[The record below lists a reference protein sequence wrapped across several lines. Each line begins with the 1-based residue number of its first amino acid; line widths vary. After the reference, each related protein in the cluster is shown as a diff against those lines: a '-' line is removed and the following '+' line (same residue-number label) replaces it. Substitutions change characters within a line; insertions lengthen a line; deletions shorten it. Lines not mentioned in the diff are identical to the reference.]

1 MKKTLIARAGAATAV
16 VVALLFG
23 AMAPAQAASA
33 TSAATTV
40 SAAATGN
47 VPVYQPAREIGDDSS
62 RPAGASG
69 SCGTSSSS
77 ASQSAMLPVARWADA
92 TAQMHSRIDAGP
104 IGINAELIQR
114 NALQNGGM
122 STGNFMWTTGAG
134 LSSFAINFCL
144 LDSAGGAADQIGA
157 TIANT
162 IKDPRNGLLAGL
174 IVIGVFGLLFAG
186 YRRGNMMWK
195 PIMMKAVIV
204 GLFFIMAMGATGST
218 GGGTVGAD
226 GRVDNGP
233 YRPGVGSPGWVV
245 TKVNNVVAS
254 LASAPATALAVDPG
268 TAAGPSGDPLSC
280 VNYTASLK
288 KEYTNTYGGGAGAMA
303 SSVPLIL
310 SSIWET
316 TGLKAWRTAQFG
328 SAAEGTMSDHAW
340 CHLLEQNA
348 KVPIGTSAASA
359 GSVQMVMNRV
369 FNGSGVPAPAA
380 GSDFYKSTAFS
391 TPDKVTQDKSIV
403 AWAACRIKDGATN
416 LNDGNSW
423 TTDAFNAGI
432 ADGTKPSGEDC
443 RKVFM
448 TKQDSADAFDW
459 SSNGDEVNKR
469 TDTDDPAAGQELRTF
484 IRTLHGND
492 IVGGMTS
499 ILAYNISALG
509 MLIVFGLIG
518 LAIIVS
524 KVALV
529 VMIIIAFFLMLQAL
543 LPGADMSRL
552 GGFLKT
558 LVGVNLFVFA
568 IQLVFA
574 FVTVFTKMLQTV
586 GEGMLGGD
594 TSLIA
599 MLWSGLAPLV
609 AVAILHMMF
618 TKVMKI
624 PSPFSLSGG
633 LAWGNAMSAAAG
645 GAAFAGVSGLLDRS
659 QSRLR
664 NRASGAVKGSG
675 KAALNTAMS
684 RVSGGRIGSA
694 AAAAGRR
701 NAAVP
706 SGDAAAKGVLAG
718 AAIEAAAR
726 HRKDGATNEAAE
738 GTEATTEGTQAPAEG
753 TATESAAAGDTKAAP
768 SRGGLDHTLLSTSTV
783 LNSQLHKGRM
793 SAPERAMLKA
803 AAADERQAAIEF
815 KHRQN
820 EEMGITSRKG
830 LKAGIVDSWGN
841 AKDQFAASPVS
852 FAKGAAKKTVG
863 TAALGAGLL
872 VAGTATAGVVPALYG
887 GYKLVSAARQGHVN
901 KRRAEDS
908 AVMDYRQMME
918 KTKKVKDGTQNR
930 KGNQATGAETLTNQD
945 TTASVNNGQSDP
957 SQGGRGDI
965 RPAARQEATANAA
978 ENVRANPRPD
988 ARSKAPNTAQ
998 MEKVS
1003 VSRIV
1008 ENQPS
1013 GQTIEADA
1021 PPRPEAARR

>member
-23 AMAPAQAASA
+23 AVAPAQASSA
-33 TSAATTV
+33 SAATAV
-40 SAAATGN
+40 SASAHGT
-47 VPVYQPAREIGDDSS
+47 VPAYQPARELGDEGSG
-62 RPAGASG
+62 PAGASG
-69 SCGTSSSS
+69 SCGTSSST

-92 TAQMHSRIDAGP
+92 TARMHSRIDAGP

-122 STGNFMWTTGAG
+122 ATGNFMWTTGAG

-174 IVIGVFGLLFAG
+174 VVIGVFGLLFAG

-204 GLFFIMAMGATGST
+204 GLFFVMALGATGST

-268 TAAGPSGDPLSC
+268 TSAGPSGDPLAC

-303 SSVPLIL
+303 ANVPLIL

-328 SAAEGTMSDHAW
+328 TAAEGTMSDHAW

-348 KVPIGTSAASA
+348 KVPIGTSAGSP
-359 GSVQMVMNRV
+359 GSVQMIMNRV
-369 FNGSGVPAPAA
+369 FNGSGIPAPAA
-380 GSDFYKSTAFS
+380 RSDFYKSSAFA
-391 TPDKVTQDKSIV
+391 TPDNVTKDKSIV
-403 AWAACRIKDGATN
+403 AWAACRIKNGATN

-432 ADGTKPSGEDC
+432 KDGTKPSGEDC

-448 TKQDSADAFDW
+448 TAQDSADAFDW

-469 TDTDDPAAGQELRTF
+469 TDTEDPEAGMELRTF

-543 LPGADMSRL
+543 LPGADMSKL

-568 IQLVFA
+568 IQLVFS
-574 FVTVFTKMLQTV
+574 FVTVFTKMLQVV

-618 TKVMKI
+618 TKVMKV

-659 QSRLR
+659 QSRFR

-684 RVSGGRIGSA
+684 RVTGGRVGA
-694 AAAAGRR
+694 TAAAAGRR

-706 SGDAAAKGVLAG
+706 AGDAAAKGVLAG
-718 AAIEAAAR
+718 AAIESAGRRSKDATAAA
-726 HRKDGATNEAAE
+726 K
-738 GTEATTEGTQAPAEG
+738 
-753 TATESAAAGDTKAAP
+753 AAAGDGQATAP
-768 SRGGLDHTLLSTSTV
+768 EGTDAGAGGGLDHTLLSTSKV
-783 LNSQLHKGRM
+783 RNSELHKGKM
-793 SAPERAMLKA
+793 SAPEREMLKTAAHEERWA
-803 AAADERQAAIEF
+803 AAEWKKQQD
-815 KHRQN
+815 
-820 EEMGITSRKG
+820 EEMGLGKRKG
-830 LKAGIVDSWGN
+830 LKAHVADSWGN
-841 AKDQFAASPVS
+841 AKDQFAANPVS
-852 FAKGAAKKTVG
+852 FAKGAAKKTAG

-872 VAGTATAGVVPALYG
+872 VAGTATAGVVPAIYG
-887 GYKLVSAARQGHVN
+887 GYKLASAVRQNRVN
-901 KRRAEDS
+901 KREKLDEIT
-908 AVMDYRQMME
+908 MDYRQMLE
-918 KTKKVKDGTQNR
+918 KTKRDKGEGNQNR
-930 KGNQATGAETLTNQD
+930 KGNHDTGADTLTNQ
-945 TTASVNNGQSDP
+945 AAAAQAQREKVEGA
-957 SQGGRGDI
+957 
-965 RPAARQEATANAA
+965 PAT
-978 ENVRANPRPD
+978 D
-988 ARSKAPNTAQ
+988 ARPSKPANTAPIP
-998 MEKVS
+998 KVS
-1003 VSRIV
+1003 VSSV
-1008 ENQPS
+1008 VGAHQPPA
-1013 GQTIEADA
+1013 QTPDMPSEA
-1021 PPRPEAARR
+1021 RPERASR

>member
-23 AMAPAQAASA
+23 AMAPAQAASVPA
-33 TSAATTV
+33 AATTV
-40 SAAATGN
+40 SAAATGT
-47 VPVYQPAREIGDDSS
+47 VPAYKPAREIGDDSS

-92 TAQMHSRIDAGP
+92 TARMHSRIDAGP

-122 STGNFMWTTGAG
+122 ATGNFMWTTGAG

-174 IVIGVFGLLFAG
+174 VVIGVFGLLFAG

-204 GLFFIMAMGATGST
+204 GLFFVMAMGATGST

-268 TAAGPSGDPLSC
+268 TAAGPSGDPLAC

-359 GSVQMVMNRV
+359 GSVQMIMNRV

-391 TPDKVTQDKSIV
+391 TPDNVTQDKSIV

-423 TTDAFNAGI
+423 TTDAFNSGI

-543 LPGADMSRL
+543 LPGADMSKL

-618 TKVMKI
+618 TKVMKV

-684 RVSGGRIGSA
+684 RVSGGRVGAA

-706 SGDAAAKGVLAG
+706 SADAAAKGVLAG
-718 AAIEAAAR
+718 AAIEAAGRRPKHAAEAM
-726 HRKDGATNEAAE
+726 KGTAGEGQETAAE
-738 GTEATTEGTQAPAEG
+738 GIPEGIPAGSGAEG
-753 TATESAAAGDTKAAP
+753 AGAGAAAG
-768 SRGGLDHTLLSTSTV
+768 RLDHTLLSTSRV
-783 LNSQLHKGRM
+783 RNSDLHKGKM
-793 SAPERAMLKA
+793 SAPEREMLKDAAHEERWA
-803 AAADERQAAIEF
+803 AAEWKKQQD
-815 KHRQN
+815 
-820 EEMGITSRKG
+820 EEMGLGKRKG
-830 LKAGIVDSWGN
+830 LKAQVADSWGN

-887 GYKLVSAARQGHVN
+887 GYKVASAMRQNRVN
-901 KRRAEDS
+901 KREKLDEIT
-908 AVMDYRQMME
+908 MDYRQMME
-918 KTKKVKDGTQNR
+918 KTKRDKGESNQNR
-930 KGNQATGAETLTNQD
+930 KGNQNTGAETLTNGTGEAAKAAAD
-945 TTASVNNGQSDP
+945 SVAGAPVS
-957 SQGGRGDI
+957 
-965 RPAARQEATANAA
+965 
-978 ENVRANPRPD
+978 D
-988 ARSKAPNTAQ
+988 ARP
-998 MEKVS
+998 EKPTVTSPLPVVPS
-1003 VSRIV
+1003 VSRV
-1008 ENQPS
+1008 QQDVPAA
-1013 GQTIEADA
+1013 QVPDA
-1021 PPRPEAARR
+1021 PSAARPLAPASGRPERASR